1 MRAPVALRIREGR
14 EWSVVEGNDGRV
26 GFKRGKGEEGNG
38 QGWFRKLLVTEGSGG
53 NAVTPA
59 QPPAFPRNPRVPLQ
73 LLVRATPDAAQEV
86 RTGVQVVYFRQQRT
100 G

>member
-53 NAVTPA
+53 K
-59 QPPAFPRNPRVPLQ
+59 
-73 LLVRATPDAAQEV
+73 VREV
-86 RTGVQVVYFRQQRT
+86 GAGQKKALGSWRMSSWFLHSASIDCMPTVCINNGRQSLT
-100 G
+100 